1 MKTLKHL
8 GMASMLT
15 LVFTLPALAGEIHVP
30 GPPPP
35 EPPPGSSSAA
45 PGQTETPGD
54 AATPG
59 ITQTPG
65 LASVEEVALNLLQSM
80 LSVF

>member
-15 LVFTLPALAGEIHVP
+15 LVFTLPAFAGEIDVP
-30 GPPPP
+30 GPAPAPPP
-35 EPPPGSSSAA
+35 HSAS
-45 PGQTETPGD
+45 PTTPD
-54 AATPG
+54 DPATPG

>member
-15 LVFTLPALAGEIHVP
+15 LVFTLPVFAGEIDVP
-30 GPPPP
+30 GPPPA
-35 EPPPGSSSAA
+35 PPPPS
-45 PGQTETPGD
+45 QMETPGD

>member
-35 EPPPGSSSAA
+35 EPPPGSSS
-45 PGQTETPGD
+45 PTTPD
-54 AATPG
+54 DPATPG